1 MTPVFARGKMLQV
14 KPMQI
19 LKPDPKQF
27 NLFSPKPVV
36 LYCYE
41 LLRFHLHFIMPCI
54 LKLSED
60 VGRQKVKGF
69 AILTDGSI
77 DDLKIIA

>member
-1 MTPVFARGKMLQV
+1 MTRLCKRQDAASKANA
-14 KPMQI
+14 
-19 LKPDPKQF
+19 
-27 NLFSPKPVV
+27 NLESRSQAIQPFLSKAVV
-36 LYCYE
+36 LYCYQ

-69 AILTDGSI
+69 AILTNGSI
-77 DDLKIIA
+77 NDLKIIA